1 MFNWYFNLLESM
13 SYSLFAV
20 MGIPA
25 FIGIA
30 ITFVTVKIH
39 DFIKK

>member
-1 MFNWYFNLLESM
+1 MFNWYFNLLNSV
-13 SYSLFAV
+13 SYNLFVV

-30 ITFVTVKIH
+30 ITFITVKIH